1 MTSTPRA
8 RTPRERYRD
17 QTRAEIKQIAVGQLA
32 AGGVEG
38 VALLRIAKEI
48 GMSGP
53 ALYRY
58 FASRDDLLSE
68 LVVDAYQAV
77 AAEIGAVDISAGG
90 RAALHAL
97 ATAFRDW
104 AVAQPHLYLL
114 IQGTPVPGFRAPDET
129 VAHAR
134 EVLGPFLTVFA
145 GGRPSNSVEPL
156 VGEFNRW
163 LRDDAAVAAW
173 VEKWT
178 GPSSGGSA
186 TSTGAAES
194 PVAAGSEGSSESA
207 AAVALTGAITAWP
220 QLHGTVGLEAAGQ
233 FAGMGHRP
241 TTLLAVQ
248 VDMLADAFQLA

>member
-1 MTSTPRA
+1 MTSTHRT

-17 QTRAEIKQIAVGQLA
+17 QTRAEIKQIAVSQLA

-58 FASRDDLLSE
+58 FASRDDLLTE

-77 AAEIGAVDISAGG
+77 AADIRAVDIAAGG
-90 RAALHAL
+90 RTALHSL
-97 ATAFRDW
+97 ATALRDW

-145 GGRPSNSVEPL
+145 EGRPSGSVEPL
-156 VGEFNRW
+156 VDEFARW
-163 LRDDAAVAAW
+163 LRDDTAVAAW
-173 VEKWT
+173 VEQRT
-178 GPSSGGSA
+178 GL
-186 TSTGAAES
+186 S
-194 PVAAGSEGSSESA
+194 PEEPA
-207 AAVALTGAITAWP
+207 AAVALTGAITAWS

-241 TTLLAVQ
+241 ATLLASQ

>member
-1 MTSTPRA
+1 MTSTPPTRSGA
-8 RTPRERYRD
+8 RTGTRTPRERYRD
-17 QTRAEIKQIAVGQLA
+17 QTRAEIKQIAVSQLA

-58 FASRDDLLSE
+58 FASRDDLLGE

-77 AAEIGAVDISAGG
+77 AADIRAVDISSGG

-145 GGRPSNSVEPL
+145 GGRPSGSVEPL
-156 VGEFNRW
+156 VGEFGRW

-178 GPSSGGSA
+178 GL
-186 TSTGAAES
+186 
-194 PVAAGSEGSSESA
+194 SSEE

-241 TTLLAVQ
+241 TTLLAAQ

>member
-1 MTSTPRA
+1 MTSSSTPNPAPRA

-58 FASRDDLLSE
+58 FASRDDLLTE
-68 LVVDAYQAV
+68 LIVDAYQAV
-77 AAEIGAVDISAGG
+77 ADRIRAVDTAAGG
-90 RAALHAL
+90 RTALHAL
-97 ATAFRDW
+97 ATALRDW

-129 VAHAR
+129 VAQAR
-134 EVLGPFLTVFA
+134 GVLGPFLGVFA
-145 GGRPSNSVEPL
+145 EGRPSSSLEPL
-156 VGEFNRW
+156 VDEFGRW

-173 VEKWT
+173 VEQWT
-178 GPSSGGSA
+178 ELPP
-186 TSTGAAES
+186 E
-194 PVAAGSEGSSESA
+194 ESA

-220 QLHGTVGLEAAGQ
+220 LLHGTVSLEAAGQ
-233 FAGMGHRP
+233 FGGMGHQP
-241 TTLLAVQ
+241 ASLLTAQ
-248 VDMLADAFQLA
+248 VDMLADSFRLT